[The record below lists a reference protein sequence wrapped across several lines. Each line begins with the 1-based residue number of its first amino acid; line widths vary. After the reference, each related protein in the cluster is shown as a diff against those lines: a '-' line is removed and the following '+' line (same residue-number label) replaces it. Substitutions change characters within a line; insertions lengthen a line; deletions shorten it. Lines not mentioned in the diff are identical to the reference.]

1 MENSELNRDGG
12 EMDEDENRGLSWDG
26 NREDSDTKTCDQN
39 FKMFLSDSERQR
51 RMAAAEVV
59 SSLVQF
65 IHLMDLHYYSN
76 YVDKGLKNNS
86 MESIMVRHQ
95 LSVNEK
101 CCDITRMSPLAF
113 ANLCELQ

>member
-1 MENSELNRDGG
+1 MENSELNRDGSK
-12 EMDEDENRGLSWDG
+12 MDEDENRGLSWDG

-39 FKMFLSDSERQR
+39 FKMFLSDSETQR

-65 IHLMDLHYYSN
+65 IHLMELHYYSN

-86 MESIMVRHQ
+86 IESIMVRHQ
-95 LSVNEK
+95 LRVNEK

-113 ANLCELQ
+113 ANLCELL